1 MQLPAITAP
10 YRTQLPCFSQ
20 TQTASLVF
28 CVVIKGQAKCS
39 PSAAAALMLS
49 PPAVSTQLQPQ
60 QPAAPSTGAAAT
72 RLRDKRP
79 PITDAQQKEV
89 ENCFKKQMTQQQ
101 DKRFDWKKTCRRVGV
116 PA

>member
-39 PSAAAALMLS
+39 PSAAV
-49 PPAVSTQLQPQ
+49 PTQLQPQ

-79 PITDAQQKEV
+79 PLTDAQQKEV